1 MAGDSARPVL
11 VRRAMKVAVPVW
23 QGRVSPVFDVAG
35 QLLLV
40 ELADNREVARSSQ
53 TVAETTAEERARKVA
68 KIGVETLICAGI
80 SQSLET
86 SLADHGVRVVARIC
100 GNVEEV
106 LAAFVAG
113 RLREERFAMPGCCGQ
128 RRRRHRGGCGRREQS
143 D

>member
-1 MAGDSARPVL
+1 
-11 VRRAMKVAVPVW
+11 MKLAIPVW
-23 QGRVSPVFDVAG
+23 QGRISPVFDVAG

-40 ELADNREVARSSQ
+40 DLADGREVARHEQ
-53 TVAETTAEERARKVA
+53 MVGETTADERARKVA
-68 KIGVETLICAGI
+68 EIGVETLICAGI

-86 SLADHGVRVVARIC
+86 SLADRGIHVIARIC

-128 RRRRHRGGCGRREQS
+128 RRQRHRGGCRRQGPS
-143 D
+143 RK

>member
-1 MAGDSARPVL
+1 MRIAI
-11 VRRAMKVAVPVW
+11 PVW
-23 QGRVSPVFDVAG
+23 QGRISPVFDVAG

-40 ELADNREVARSSQ
+40 ELADGREVARQ
-53 TVAETTAEERARKVA
+53 EQMVDETTANERARRLA
-68 KIGVETLICAGI
+68 ELGVETLICAGI
-80 SQSLET
+80 SQSLEAG
-86 SLADHGVRVVARIC
+86 LADRGIQVIARIC

-128 RRRRHRGGCGRREQS
+128 RRRRHRGSCGRRGQS